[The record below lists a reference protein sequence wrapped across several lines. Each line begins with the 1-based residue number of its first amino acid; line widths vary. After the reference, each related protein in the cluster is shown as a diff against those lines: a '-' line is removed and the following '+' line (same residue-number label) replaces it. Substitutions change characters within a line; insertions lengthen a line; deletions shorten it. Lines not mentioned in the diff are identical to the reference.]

1 MVEKGWGDSNV
12 TAKWVICHFSVVVIV
27 LIIRFLLCHCK
38 DCDSCDSEK
47 QKYWYARVR
56 ASVCV

>member
-1 MVEKGWGDSNV
+1 MEKGWCDSNV
-12 TAKWVICHFSVVVIV
+12 TAKCVICHLGVVVMV
-27 LIIRFLLCHCK
+27 LIVRFLLCHCEN
-38 DCDSCDSEK
+38 CDSCDSEK

>member
-1 MVEKGWGDSNV
+1 MVEKGWFDSNV
-12 TAKWVICHFSVVVIV
+12 TAKWVFCHLGVVVIV
-27 LIIRFLLCHCK
+27 LIIKLLLYHYK

-56 ASVCV
+56 ASV